1 MQKQIGFEG
10 RTLIAFFKGTA
21 GEFNKLGAL
30 AIPFMT
36 AAADMRS
43 RVSPYTQRQCEGCGG
58 RGFINVANGPEDY
71 NKEDCGGCNGSGW
84 VVANN

>member
-30 AIPFMT
+30 AVPFMS
-36 AAADMRS
+36 AAANMRS
-43 RVSPYTQRQCEGCGG
+43 RVSPYTQRPCKACEGK
-58 RGFINVANGPEDY
+58 GFINVANGPDDSE
-71 NKEDCGGCNGSGW
+71 KATCGGCNGGGW
-84 VVANN
+84 VLASN

>member
-30 AIPFMT
+30 AIPFMS

-43 RVSPYTQRQCEGCGG
+43 RVSPFTQAPCKGCNGK
-58 RGFINVANGPEDY
+58 GFINVANGADDTD
-71 NKEDCGGCNGSGW
+71 KAACGGCTGSGW